1 MSHIKHIENEIAQ
14 TAYRFAEQGKQIYDA
29 AKARK
34 TIRIVSEE
42 YKDEKYKS
50 YVKKLPAMIQN
61 NGLGATFAFILS
73 KKAKSKE
80 GKPPGTSNNP
90 KNAYDLI
97 YQQISEYL
105 KDDIGSTDL
114 AKHVIAQNS
123 QEYRALTKKVLS
135 LLAWLKRFADG
146 LIDDEPEQ
154 NTTEEEG
161 GNDE

>member
-1 MSHIKHIENEIAQ
+1 MSTIKNRENELAIL
-14 TAYRFAEQGKQIYDA
+14 AYGFAKQGKKAYDA
-29 AKARK
+29 SKLKDKDVKEEQK
-34 TIRIVSEE
+34 THGIL
-42 YKDEKYKS
+42 YKDGKYKS

-73 KKAKSKE
+73 KKAA
-80 GKPPGTSNNP
+80 NNKP

-97 YQQISEYL
+97 YKQMSEYL
-105 KDDIGSTDL
+105 QEDTKTADL
-114 AKHVIAQNS
+114 AKHVISQNS

-146 LIDDEPEQ
+146 LIEDEPEQ
-154 NTTEEEG
+154 ITTEEEG

>member
-1 MSHIKHIENEIAQ
+1 MTHIKHIENEIAVK
-14 TAYRFAEQGKQIYDA
+14 AFKFAEQGKEIYDA
-29 AKARK
+29 AKAKK
-34 TIRIVSEE
+34 TAQVGSEE

-61 NGLGATFAFILS
+61 NGLGVTFAFILS
-73 KKAKSKE
+73 KKAA
-80 GKPPGTSNNP
+80 SNKP

-105 KDDIGSTDL
+105 QDDIGSTDL
-114 AKHVIAQNS
+114 AKHIIAQNS

-135 LLAWLKRFADG
+135 LLSWLKRFADG
-146 LIDDEPEQ
+146 LIDDEPEK

-161 GNDE
+161 GDDE